1 MTKKTADTFA
11 AKHGQDSKGGVDAAI
26 RAQLENVTREGML
39 SCAAAFTLVADLNS
53 SPAEIG
59 KAADLLDIRL
69 VKCQL
74 GLFGYSPEKKIVK
87 PAATVDP
94 LLQEAIRGELQGGRL
109 ACRNAW
115 DLAERFRL
123 PRMAVSAACETLG
136 IKVKPCQLG
145 AF

>member
-11 AKHGQDSKGGVDAAI
+11 AKHGQDSKRGVDAAI
-26 RAQLENVTREGML
+26 RAKLEKETPEGTL
-39 SCAAAFTLVADLNS
+39 SCAAAFALATDLNK

-74 GLFGYSPEKKIVK
+74 GLFGYAPEKKIVK

-123 PRMAVSAACETLG
+123 PRMAVSAACEALG
-136 IKVKPCQLG
+136 LKVKPCQLG